1 MAKIECRNLS
11 KVFRIGKTAFE
22 AIKDLSFDIHS
33 GELVS
38 VVGKTGCGKST
49 TLSVILGL
57 EKPTR
62 GRVTIDGSE
71 PYNDFDSFRGKLSV
85 VFQTDRLLPWRT
97 ASENARYGLE
107 ILQLDKK
114 QQLDRAR
121 YWLDKLG
128 LAGFGNAYPHELSG
142 GMRQRVGIARAF
154 SVDPEILLCDEA
166 FGHLDEVTAI
176 KLRADFLELIR
187 ETRKTSVFITHDIEE
202 AMDLGERVL
211 VLGNSA
217 RLLADL
223 DLRAGIKDDPAR
235 RGELK
240 ARIITAIQRDEPIE

>member
-1 MAKIECRNLS
+1 MP
-11 KVFRIGKTAFE
+11 KVFRIGRRTFE
-22 AIKDLSFDIHS
+22 AIEDLSFDINS

-49 TLSVILGL
+49 TLSIILGL

-71 PYNDFDSFRGKLSV
+71 PYNDFDSFRGKLSA

-97 ASENARYGLE
+97 ALENARVGLE
-107 ILQLDKK
+107 ILQLGKK
-114 QQLDRAR
+114 EQLDRAR

-128 LAGFGNAYPHELSG
+128 LAGFDNAYPHELSG

-166 FGHLDEVTAI
+166 FGHRLS
-176 KLRADFLELIR
+176 RAR
-187 ETRKTSVFITHDIEE
+187 
-202 AMDLGERVL
+202 
-211 VLGNSA
+211 
-217 RLLADL
+217 
-223 DLRAGIKDDPAR
+223 P
-235 RGELK
+235 
-240 ARIITAIQRDEPIE
+240 

>member
-1 MAKIECRNLS
+1 MGR
-11 KVFRIGKTAFE
+11 KTFE
-22 AIKDLSFDIHS
+22 AIEDLSFDINS

-49 TLSVILGL
+49 TLSIILGV
-57 EKPTR
+57 EKPTG
-62 GRVTIDGSE
+62 GRVSIDGSE
-71 PYNDFDSFRGKLSV
+71 PYNDFDSFRGKLSAV
-85 VFQTDRLLPWRT
+85 YQTDRLLPWRT
-97 ASENARYGLE
+97 ALENARFGLE
-107 ILQLDKK
+107 ILQFGKK
-114 QQLDRAR
+114 EQLDRAG

-128 LAGFGNAYPHELSG
+128 LAGFDNAYPHELSG

-154 SVDPEILLCDEA
+154 CVDPEILLCDEA

-176 KLRADFLELIR
+176 KLRADFLELVR

-202 AMDLGERVL
+202 AVDLGERVL

-217 RLLADL
+217 RLLADVQL
-223 DLRAGIKDDPAR
+223 PADIKNNPAK

-240 ARIITAIQRDEPIE
+240 TRIIKAIETNEPAD